1 MRILVPIK
9 RVIDYS
15 VKIRVKNDSSGVEKA
30 NVKMGINPFC
40 EIALEEAIKL
50 KESKVV
56 SEVTCLTIGDKKYS
70 IFCSHAYK
78 ARLTLPSVESIC
90 ISSS

>member
-15 VKIRVKNDSSGVEKA
+15 VKIRVKNDFSGVEKN
-30 NVKMGINPFC
+30 NVKMSINPFC

-50 KESKVV
+50 KEQKIA
-56 SEVTCLTIGDKKYS
+56 SEVTCFTIGDKRYHFQNIHFKDL
-70 IFCSHAYK
+70 IDAI
-78 ARLTLPSVESIC
+78 SVTI
-90 ISSS
+90 I

>member
-9 RVIDYS
+9 RVIDYT
-15 VKIRVKNDSSGVEKA
+15 VKIRVKKDFSGVEKA

-50 KESKVV
+50 KEKKIA
-56 SEVTCLTIGDKKYS
+56 SEITCITIGDKG
-70 IFCSHAYK
+70 
-78 ARLTLPSVESIC
+78 
-90 ISSS
+90 

>member
-15 VKIRVKNDSSGVEKA
+15 VKIRVKNDFLGVEKA

-50 KESKVV
+50 KESKIV

-70 IFCSHAYK
+70 IFFSHAYK
-78 ARLTLPSVESIC
+78 AL
-90 ISSS
+90 

>member
-9 RVIDYS
+9 RVIDHT
-15 VKIRVKNDSSGVEKA
+15 VKIRVKNDFSGIEKA

-50 KESKVV
+50 KEKKIV
-56 SEVTCLTIGDKKYS
+56 SEVTCLTIGDK
-70 IFCSHAYK
+70 
-78 ARLTLPSVESIC
+78 R
-90 ISSS
+90 